1 MFFVLEWS
9 LLLRQYGYILLII
22 WQQNLS
28 QKLLEFKSMTL
39 HCQWQWLTFPSNR
52 RVAVSFWKSGS
63 SVCGFGSLI
72 GGWFAFHPTSML
84 GFHIFFFQVPNPP
97 TLSLRMFSQWNWLKT
112 KTNLK
117 SGECERCTEGNRNE
131 NDWIV
136 CVFFFARGTFKSHR
150 LLGSRW
156 AEQNKFLLFPHA
168 INYSLCGTRTD
179 GHTYTDTHSVQRD
192 QIFII
197 NLVDH
202 NWY

>member
-28 QKLLEFKSMTL
+28 QKSLEFKSMTL

-72 GGWFAFHPTSML
+72 GGWFAFHPASML

-117 SGECERCTEGNRNE
+117 SGECVRCTEGNRNE

-136 CVFFFARGTFKSHR
+136 CVFFRTWVVQISQTTRIALSWTEQVLALSARNK
-150 LLGSRW
+150 LLTVW
-156 AEQNKFLLFPHA
+156 
-168 INYSLCGTRTD
+168 
-179 GHTYTDTHSVQRD
+179 HTYRRAHVHRRTQCAARSNFYHQSRRP
-192 QIFII
+192 
-197 NLVDH
+197 
-202 NWY
+202 